1 MNRAAPAAT
10 VPRWRF
16 GDDPAPLA
24 AALDRGAVLAIPTES
39 SYGLAADPRSRPG
52 VDAIL
57 RLKGERERGARPL
70 PVVTAQIEHLLP
82 LGVSANDPALTWAAP
97 RWPAAL
103 SVVVSLTGGPVAASL
118 GEPTLAVR
126 IPAHAGLRDLLAA
139 LGRPLTATSANR
151 SGEPPH
157 RSPAPLAA
165 WLEAERAGADGDTA
179 ASASASAPRLEL
191 ILVDG
196 GELPGGPPSTLVELQ
211 AGEPRIL
218 RPGRYPL
225 A

>member
-1 MNRAAPAAT
+1 MNATPAAT

-16 GDDPAPLA
+16 GDDPAPLG

-39 SYGLAADPRSRPG
+39 SYGLAADPRSRAG

-57 RLKGERERGARPL
+57 LLKGEGARGARPL
-70 PVVTAQIEHLLP
+70 PVVTARIEHLLP
-82 LGVSANDPALTWAAP
+82 LGVAAGDPALAWAAP

-103 SVVVSLTGGPVAASL
+103 SVVIPLAGGPIAASL

-157 RSPAPLAA
+157 LTPAPLAA
-165 WLEAERAGADGDTA
+165 WLEAELA
-179 ASASASAPRLEL
+179 AARASASAPRFEL

-196 GELPGGPPSTLVELQ
+196 GELPGGPPSTLVELA

-218 RPGRYPL
+218 RPGRYEL